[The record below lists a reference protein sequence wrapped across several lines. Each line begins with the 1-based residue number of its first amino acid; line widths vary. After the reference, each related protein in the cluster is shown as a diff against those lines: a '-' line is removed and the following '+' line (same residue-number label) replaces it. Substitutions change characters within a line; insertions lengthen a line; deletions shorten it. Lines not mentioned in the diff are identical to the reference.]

1 MNIAASVCARNHST
15 FHPVSQLRQ
24 TDGTESKEVFV
35 KTTSVLFATVLLLFT
50 GVSQAHGPTR
60 QKVIIK
66 QQIAAPP
73 EAVWEVV
80 KNFHDMSWH
89 PAVAKTEGEGGND
102 IGATRTLTLGNGGQI
117 HEKLEKY
124 DAAKH
129 SFFYRIES
137 VDVKVLPVTN
147 YSSWFSIKPDNGG
160 SLVTW
165 KGAFYRGYP
174 NNNPPP
180 ELSDQAS
187 KDAVTGVYEGGLA
200 NLKKMLEQGS

>member
-1 MNIAASVCARNHST
+1 MLLIFAGIA
-15 FHPVSQLRQ
+15 
-24 TDGTESKEVFV
+24 
-35 KTTSVLFATVLLLFT
+35 
-50 GVSQAHGPTR
+50 QAHGPSR
-60 QKVIIK
+60 QKVIVK
-66 QQIAAPP
+66 QQIAASP
-73 EAVWEVV
+73 EAVWELV

-89 PAVAKTEGEGGND
+89 PAVVKTEGEGGNS
-102 IGATRTLTLGNGGQI
+102 IGATRVLTLGNGGQI

-124 DAAKH
+124 DSEKH

-147 YSSWFSIKPDNGG
+147 YSSWFSITPGDNGG

-174 NNNPPP
+174 NNDPPP
-180 ELSDQAS
+180 ELSDQAA

-200 NLKKMLEQGS
+200 NLKKRLE